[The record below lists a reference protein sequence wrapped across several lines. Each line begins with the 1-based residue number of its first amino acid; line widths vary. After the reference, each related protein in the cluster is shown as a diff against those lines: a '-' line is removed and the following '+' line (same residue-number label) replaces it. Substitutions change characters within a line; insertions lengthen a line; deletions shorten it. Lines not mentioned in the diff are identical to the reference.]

1 MIYPTSNTMERIS
14 ELRILIWWR
23 TLMMVIKFM
32 DFMMEKER
40 NPWWMNAMDTL
51 DALMMSALR
60 LSTII
65 MRMNIRITVE
75 RMKHLS
81 RTGSDVMDHQREFVG
96 KLIREVHRIVDLDAG
111 MKYVYNRGRRRSRW

>member
-14 ELRILIWWR
+14 ELHILIWWR
-23 TLMMVIKFM
+23 TLTMVIRFM

-40 NPWWMNAMDTL
+40 NPWWMNVMDTL

-60 LSTII
+60 LNTITT
-65 MRMNIRITVE
+65 RMNIRITVE

-81 RTGSDVMDHQREFVG
+81 RTGSGVMDHQREFVG
-96 KLIREVHRIVDLDAG
+96 KRIKAVHRIVDLDVG
-111 MKYVYNRGRRRSRW
+111 MKYVC